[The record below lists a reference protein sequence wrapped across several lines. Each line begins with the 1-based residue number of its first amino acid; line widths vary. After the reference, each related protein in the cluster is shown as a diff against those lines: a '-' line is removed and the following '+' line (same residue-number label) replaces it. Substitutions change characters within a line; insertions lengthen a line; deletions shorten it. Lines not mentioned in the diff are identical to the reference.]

1 MRIYPFCD
9 KKTLNEVMPVLERE
23 GEKGKQKRKVVNTSN
38 QMQKK
43 EEFPLPFNLAIY
55 EIRLEQHYLDL

>member
-23 GEKGKQKRKVVNTSN
+23 VVNTSN